1 MSQFTDHLGLQMIEN
16 AAGRP
21 ILTGDGRSQWSLTA
35 PLTYDVGREG
45 SGETIT
51 VPVGATTDLASVPRF
66 AWSLLPPDGPW
77 TKAAVVHDFLYRTRG
92 TGVFAGR
99 CWITRRG
106 GYTRAQSDR
115 ILNEAMAALGV
126 RADKRLVIFVAVRL
140 CGGSGW
146 GRSPDG
152 RSAPRDGD

>member
-1 MSQFTDHLGLQMIEN
+1 VSRFTDHLGLRLIED

-21 ILTGDGRSQWSLTA
+21 VLTADSRAQWSLIE

-51 VPVGATTDLASVPRF
+51 VPVGATTDLASIPRP

-92 TGVFAGR
+92 TGLFAGR
-99 CWITRRG
+99 RWITRPQAYSRE
-106 GYTRAQSDR
+106 QSDGVFD
-115 ILNEAMAALGV
+115 EAMAVLGV
-126 RADKRLVIFVAVRL
+126 PTDARVIIFEAVRL
-140 CGGSGW
+140 AGGTGW
-146 GRSPDG
+146 GQ
-152 RSAPRDGD
+152 